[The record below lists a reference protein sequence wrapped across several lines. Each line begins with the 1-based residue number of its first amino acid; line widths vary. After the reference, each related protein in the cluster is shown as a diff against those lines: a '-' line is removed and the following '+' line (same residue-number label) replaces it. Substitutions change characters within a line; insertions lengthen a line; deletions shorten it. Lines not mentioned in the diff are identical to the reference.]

1 VDVEAALA
9 RGRALIDSGKF
20 ALAVE
25 TLQPLAET
33 NPTFADVHNLL
44 GVALSLCGEAR
55 RAEIHLQRAV
65 ALNPD
70 FAEAHL
76 NLALL
81 LFERGAYES
90 GRGHLQRFDRAAR
103 GADRQAAETAVHDL
117 VKRHVDL
124 ARRYRAHGML
134 AEAEE
139 QLHAALRLRPRY
151 ADVQLELARVL
162 FERAKF
168 DESAACVESLL
179 RERPRYDAAL
189 LLGGEIARQRGQ
201 LQAAR
206 DAWRRVRRGS
216 AAVQARAFLEAID
229 AEAASAR
236 SRPPEA
242 RREGLS

>member
-1 VDVEAALA
+1 MDVEAVLA
-9 RGRALIDSGKF
+9 RARTLIDSGKF

-25 TLQPLAET
+25 TLQPLAES

-65 ALNPD
+65 ALNAD

-90 GRGHLQRFDRAAR
+90 GRGHLRRFDRAAR
-103 GADRQAAETAVHDL
+103 GVDRQAAETAMHDL

-124 ARRYRAHGML
+124 ARRYRVHGML

-139 QLHAALRLRPRY
+139 QLRAALRLQPRY

-162 FERAKF
+162 FESARL
-168 DESAACVESLL
+168 DESAACIEALL
-179 RERPRYDAAL
+179 RERPRYDGAL
-189 LLGGEIARQRGQ
+189 LLGGQIARQRGQ

-206 DAWRRVRRGS
+206 DAWRRVRRGA
-216 AAVQARAFLEAID
+216 AAVQARAFLEAIE
-229 AEAASAR
+229 AEAASAHE
-236 SRPPEA
+236 PPA
-242 RREGLS
+242 VRREGPS